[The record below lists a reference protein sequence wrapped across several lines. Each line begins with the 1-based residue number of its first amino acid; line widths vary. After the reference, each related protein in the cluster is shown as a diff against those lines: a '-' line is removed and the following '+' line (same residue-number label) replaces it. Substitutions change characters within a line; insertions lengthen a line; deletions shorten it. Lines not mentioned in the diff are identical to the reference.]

1 MLRPTLVIALALLTF
16 TAAHAAKPIRLG
28 LNYPSTGNYK
38 SEGLE
43 LRRGAMLAVEQINQG
58 GGVLGRPLEL
68 VSLNSAA
75 RAEKAQANVERFASQ
90 GAAMV
95 FGGANS
101 EEALSAGQRAR
112 ELGLL
117 YFPTLGYANEITG
130 RDGHRHLFRES
141 NSAWMS
147 ARVLGEYLSWHMPN
161 RRYHYI
167 SLDDA
172 WGRSMEQ
179 ALREATKSRDRA
191 RHGYSKIAERGAR
204 RGDYL
209 AALQKAAASE
219 ADVLVIVLLG
229 EDLVQ
234 TMRLAQT
241 LDLGKRMQII
251 VPNLTQSI
259 VEQAGPMVME
269 HVIGTEAWTWRV
281 PKLVESAAGQAFVDR
296 YIAQH
301 QAYPGSTAASA
312 YGIVQQWAAAAQRA
326 GKLDSAAVIAAMEN
340 HRYHLLKD
348 EQYWRDFDHQN
359 VQSIFAV
366 RVRSRSEIMQ
376 DRFKQDYFTII
387 HRMDGEEAAPSLD
400 DWQQE
405 RGDQLQLQRLSTATR
420 RA

>member
-204 RGDYL
+204 RGEYL

-340 HRYHLLKD
+340 HRYRLLKD

-405 RGDQLQLQRLSTATR
+405 RGDQLQLQ
-420 RA
+420 

>member
-1 MLRPTLVIALALLTF
+1 MLRHSLAIALALLTAL
-16 TAAHAAKPIRLG
+16 TAHAAEPIRIG

-43 LRRGAMLAVEQINQG
+43 LSRGALLAVDEINGRG
-58 GGVLGRPLEL
+58 GLLGRQLQL

-75 RAEKAQANVERFASQ
+75 RPEKARANIERFANQ

-101 EEALSAGQRAR
+101 EEALVAGQRAR

-161 RRYHYI
+161 RRYHYV
-167 SLDDA
+167 SLEDA

-209 AALQKAAASE
+209 AALQKAAASN

-234 TMRLAQT
+234 TMRLAHT
-241 LDLGKRMQII
+241 LELGKRMQII

-259 VEQAGPMVME
+259 VEQAGPLVME

-281 PKLVESAAGQAFVDR
+281 PKLVGSTEGQAFADR
-296 YIAQH
+296 FIAQH

-312 YGIVQQWAAAAQRA
+312 YGIVRQWADAAQRA
-326 GKLDSAAVIAAMEN
+326 GSIDAEAVIAALEN
-340 HRYHLLKD
+340 HRYQLLKD

-359 VQSIFAV
+359 VQSIYAV
-366 RVRSRSEIMQ
+366 RVRNRSEIMQ

-387 HRMDGEEAAPSLD
+387 HRMDGEAAAPSLD

-405 RGDQLQLQRLSTATR
+405 RGDQLELQ
-420 RA
+420 

>member
-1 MLRPTLVIALALLTF
+1 MLRPTLIIAFLVF
-16 TAAHAAKPIRLG
+16 TLQSAHAAEPIRLG

-43 LRRGAMLAVEQINQG
+43 LRRGALLAVDQINQG
-58 GGVLGRPLEL
+58 GGLLGRRLEL

-75 RAEKAQANVERFASQ
+75 RAEKARANVDRFAKQ
-90 GAAMV
+90 GAAMI

-101 EEALSAGQRAR
+101 EEAMSAGQRAR

-172 WGRSMEQ
+172 WGHSMEQ
-179 ALREATKSRDRA
+179 ALREATKRRDRA
-191 RHGYSKIAERGAR
+191 RHGYSKIAARGAR
-204 RGDYL
+204 RDDYL
-209 AALQKAAASE
+209 SALQKAAASD

-229 EDLVQ
+229 QDLVQ
-234 TMRLAQT
+234 TMRLAHT
-241 LDLGKRMQII
+241 LELGKRMQII
-251 VPNLTQSI
+251 APNLNQSI
-259 VEQAGPMVME
+259 VEQAGPLVME
-269 HVIGTEAWTWRV
+269 NVIGTEAWTWRV
-281 PKLVESAAGQAFVDR
+281 PQREKSDTGQAFVER
-296 YIAQH
+296 YIALH

-312 YGIVQQWAAAAQRA
+312 YGIVQQWADAVRRA
-326 GKLDSAAVIAAMEN
+326 GRLDSEAVITALEN
-340 HRYHLLKD
+340 HRYSLLKD

-359 VQSIFAV
+359 VQSIYAV
-366 RVRSRSEIMQ
+366 RVRDRSEIMQ

-405 RGDQLQLQRLSTATR
+405 RGDQLQLQ
-420 RA
+420 

>member
-405 RGDQLQLQRLSTATR
+405 RGDQLQLQ
-420 RA
+420 

>member
-68 VSLNSAA
+68 ISLNSAA

-161 RRYHYI
+161 RRYYYI

-204 RGDYL
+204 RGEYL

-340 HRYHLLKD
+340 HRYRLLKD

-405 RGDQLQLQRLSTATR
+405 RGDQLQLQ
-420 RA
+420 

>member
-16 TAAHAAKPIRLG
+16 TAAHAAKPIHLG

-161 RRYHYI
+161 RRYYYI

-204 RGDYL
+204 RGEYL

-340 HRYHLLKD
+340 HRYRLLKD

-405 RGDQLQLQRLSTATR
+405 RGDQLQLQ
-420 RA
+420 

>member
-90 GAAMV
+90 GASMV

-191 RHGYSKIAERGAR
+191 RHGYSNIAERGAR
-204 RGDYL
+204 RGEYL

-340 HRYHLLKD
+340 HRYRLLKD

-405 RGDQLQLQRLSTATR
+405 RGDQLQLQ
-420 RA
+420 

>member
-340 HRYHLLKD
+340 HRYRLLKD

-405 RGDQLQLQRLSTATR
+405 RGDQLQLQ
-420 RA
+420 

>member
-68 VSLNSAA
+68 ISLNSAA

-161 RRYHYI
+161 RRYYYI

-204 RGDYL
+204 RGDYQ

-296 YIAQH
+296 YIAQQ

-340 HRYHLLKD
+340 HRYSLLKD

-405 RGDQLQLQRLSTATR
+405 RGDQLQLQ
-420 RA
+420 

>member
-1 MLRPTLVIALALLTF
+1 MAPCS
-16 TAAHAAKPIRLG
+16 
-28 LNYPSTGNYK
+28 PSNRST
-38 SEGLE
+38 
-43 LRRGAMLAVEQINQG
+43 RG

-204 RGDYL
+204 RGEYL

-281 PKLVESAAGQAFVDR
+281 PKLVESVAGQAFVDR

-340 HRYHLLKD
+340 HRYRLLKD

-405 RGDQLQLQRLSTATR
+405 RGDQLQLQ
-420 RA
+420 

>member
-43 LRRGAMLAVEQINQG
+43 LSRGAMLAVEQINQG

-204 RGDYL
+204 RGDYQ

-340 HRYHLLKD
+340 HRYRLLKD

-405 RGDQLQLQRLSTATR
+405 RGDQLQLQ
-420 RA
+420 

>member
-147 ARVLGEYLSWHMPN
+147 ARMLGEYLSWHMPN

-204 RGDYL
+204 RGEYL

-340 HRYHLLKD
+340 HRYRLLKD

-405 RGDQLQLQRLSTATR
+405 RGDQLQLQ
-420 RA
+420 

>member
-161 RRYHYI
+161 RRYYYI

-179 ALREATKSRDRA
+179 ALREATKGRDRA

-204 RGDYL
+204 RGEYL

-340 HRYHLLKD
+340 HRYRLLKD

-405 RGDQLQLQRLSTATR
+405 RGDQLQLQ
-420 RA
+420 

>member
-68 VSLNSAA
+68 ISLNSAA
-75 RAEKAQANVERFASQ
+75 RAEKAQANVERFAGQ

-209 AALQKAAASE
+209 AALQKAAASD

-229 EDLVQ
+229 QDLVQ
-234 TMRLAQT
+234 TMR
-241 LDLGKRMQII
+241 
-251 VPNLTQSI
+251 
-259 VEQAGPMVME
+259 
-269 HVIGTEAWTWRV
+269 
-281 PKLVESAAGQAFVDR
+281 DR
-296 YIAQH
+296 FIAQH

-340 HRYHLLKD
+340 HRYRLLKD

-405 RGDQLQLQRLSTATR
+405 RGDQLQLQ
-420 RA
+420 

>member
-1 MLRPTLVIALALLTF
+1 MFHPILLFTLLLLPLASAN
-16 TAAHAAKPIRLG
+16 AAQPIRLG

-43 LRRGAMLAVEQINQG
+43 LSRGALLAVDEING
-58 GGVLGRPLEL
+58 RGGVLGRPLQL

-75 RAEKAQANVERFASQ
+75 RAEKAEANIDRFASQ
-90 GAAMV
+90 GTVMV
-95 FGGANS
+95 FGGSNS
-101 EEALSAGQRAR
+101 EEALAAGQRAR
-112 ELGLL
+112 QLGLL

-161 RRYHYI
+161 RRYYYI

-209 AALQKAAASE
+209 AALQKAAASD

-229 EDLVQ
+229 QDLVQ

-241 LDLGKRMQII
+241 LELGKRMQII

-259 VEQAGPMVME
+259 VEQAGPLVME
-269 HVIGTEAWTWRV
+269 NVIGTEAWTWRV
-281 PKLVESAAGQAFVDR
+281 PKLVDSVEGQTFVDR
-296 YIAQH
+296 FIAQH

-312 YGIVQQWAAAAQRA
+312 YGIVRQWAAAAQRA
-326 GKLDSAAVIAAMEN
+326 GSLDSEAVIAALEG
-340 HRYHLLKD
+340 HRYRLLKD

-359 VQSIFAV
+359 VQSIYAV
-366 RVRSRSEIMQ
+366 RVRNRNEIMQ

-405 RGDQLQLQRLSTATR
+405 RGDQLQLQ
-420 RA
+420 

>member
-241 LDLGKRMQII
+241 LDLGKRMQIV

-405 RGDQLQLQRLSTATR
+405 RGDQLQLQ
-420 RA
+420 

>member
-1 MLRPTLVIALALLTF
+1 MLRHSLAIALVTLGALN
-16 TAAHAAKPIRLG
+16 AHAAESIRIG

-43 LRRGAMLAVEQINQG
+43 LSRGALLAVDEINGRG
-58 GGVLGRPLEL
+58 GLFGRPLQL

-75 RAEKAQANVERFASQ
+75 RAEKARANIDRFADQ

-101 EEALSAGQRAR
+101 EEALAAGERAR
-112 ELGLL
+112 ERGLL
-117 YFPTLGYANEITG
+117 YFPTLSYANEITG
-130 RDGHRHLFRES
+130 RDGHRYLFRES

-172 WGRSMEQ
+172 WGSSMEQ

-209 AALQKAAASE
+209 AALQKAAASN

-234 TMRLAQT
+234 TMRLAHS
-241 LDLGKRMQII
+241 LELGKRMQII
-251 VPNLTQSI
+251 VPNLTPSI
-259 VEQAGPMVME
+259 VEQAGPQVME
-269 HVIGTEAWTWRV
+269 QVIGTEAWTWRV
-281 PKLVESAAGQAFVDR
+281 PELVGSTEGQAFADR
-296 YIAQH
+296 FISQH

-312 YGIVQQWAAAAQRA
+312 YGIVRQWADAAQRA
-326 GKLDSAAVIAAMEN
+326 GSTDAEAVITGLEN
-340 HRYHLLKD
+340 HRYQLLKD

-359 VQSIFAV
+359 VQSIYAV
-366 RVRSRSEIMQ
+366 RVRNRSEIMQ

-387 HRMDGEEAAPSLD
+387 HRMGGEAAAPSLD

-405 RGDQLQLQRLSTATR
+405 RGEELQLQ
-420 RA
+420 

>member
-1 MLRPTLVIALALLTF
+1 MPRRALIALLLLLTAPALP
-16 TAAHAAKPIRLG
+16 AAEPIRLG

-43 LRRGAMLAVEQINQG
+43 LRRGALLAVEQLNGQ

-68 VSLNSAA
+68 ASLNSAA
-75 RAEKAQANVERFASQ
+75 RAEKARSNVERFAVS
-90 GAAMV
+90 GVRMV

-101 EEALSAGQRAR
+101 EEALAAGQRAR

-117 YFPTLGYANEITG
+117 YFPTLAYANGVTG
-130 RDGHRHLFRES
+130 HDGHRYLFRES

-172 WGRSMEQ
+172 WGASMEQ
-179 ALREATKSRDRA
+179 ALREATRSRDRA
-191 RHGYSKIAERGAR
+191 RHGYSKIAARGAR

-209 AALQKAAASE
+209 AALQKAAASK

-229 EDLVQ
+229 QDLVQ
-234 TMRLAQT
+234 TMRLAHG
-241 LDLGKRMQII
+241 LELGKRMQII

-259 VEQAGPMVME
+259 VEQAGPLVME
-269 HVIGTEAWTWRV
+269 NVIGTEAWTWQV
-281 PKLVESAAGQAFVDR
+281 PKMEASSEGQAFVER
-296 YIAQH
+296 FIREH

-312 YGIVQQWAAAAQRA
+312 YGIVRQWAAAVQRA
-326 GKLDSAAVIAAMEN
+326 GSLDSEAVIAALEN
-340 HRYHLLKD
+340 HRYQLLKG

-359 VQSIFAV
+359 VQAIYAV
-366 RVRSRSEIMQ
+366 RVKPRNEIMQ

-387 HRMDGEEAAPSLD
+387 HRMAGDEAAPDLEA
-400 DWQQE
+400 WQQE
-405 RGDQLQLQRLSTATR
+405 RGDELSLQ
-420 RA
+420 

>member
-75 RAEKAQANVERFASQ
+75 RAEKAQANVERFVSQ

-191 RHGYSKIAERGAR
+191 RHGYSKIAERSAR

-405 RGDQLQLQRLSTATR
+405 RGDQLQLQ
-420 RA
+420 

>member
-16 TAAHAAKPIRLG
+16 TVAHAAKPIRLG

-161 RRYHYI
+161 RRYYYI

-340 HRYHLLKD
+340 HRYRLLKD

-405 RGDQLQLQRLSTATR
+405 RGDQLQLQ
-420 RA
+420 

>member
-75 RAEKAQANVERFASQ
+75 RAEKAQANVDRFASQ

-117 YFPTLGYANEITG
+117 YFPTLGYANEVTG

-340 HRYHLLKD
+340 HRYRLLKD

-405 RGDQLQLQRLSTATR
+405 RGDQLQLQ
-420 RA
+420 

>member
-1 MLRPTLVIALALLTF
+1 MFRPSLVVALLAF
-16 TAAHAAKPIRLG
+16 ALQGAHAGEPIRLG
-28 LNYPSTGNYK
+28 LNYPGTGNYK

-43 LRRGAMLAVEQINQG
+43 LRRGALLAVDQINQHG
-58 GGVLGRPLEL
+58 GLLGRRLEL
-68 VSLNSAA
+68 VGRNSAA
-75 RAEKAQANVERFASQ
+75 REEKALGNVEHFASM
-90 GAAMV
+90 GAAMI

-204 RGDYL
+204 RDDYL
-209 AALQKAAASE
+209 AALQKAAASD

-229 EDLVQ
+229 QDLVQ
-234 TMRLAQT
+234 TMRLAHT
-241 LDLGKRMQII
+241 LELGKRMQII

-259 VEQAGPMVME
+259 VEQAGPLVME
-269 HVIGTEAWTWRV
+269 NVIGTEAWTWRV
-281 PKLVESAAGQAFVDR
+281 PQREQSEEGQAFVDR

-312 YGIVQQWAAAAQRA
+312 YGIVRQWAAAVQRA
-326 GKLDSAAVIAAMEN
+326 GNLDSEAVITALEN
-340 HRYHLLKD
+340 HRYRLLKD

-359 VQSIFAV
+359 VQSIYAV
-366 RVRSRSEIMQ
+366 RVKDRSEIMR
-376 DRFKQDYFTII
+376 DRFKQDYFDII

-405 RGDQLQLQRLSTATR
+405 RGELLQLQ
-420 RA
+420 